1 MLTVA
6 SYQTP
11 ASTSSRI
18 LVLPYHQFLTAVPS
32 SCTLNPYIYIHLSPM
47 LSLAQSSQGWV
58 LTVDQSSSAWGNG
71 DREVSPDLFIILVT
85 PCDSSPS
92 ILLTTPV
99 ADISSLDSELWA
111 DFAVFPDMINHWKV
125 AYKIFE

>member
-1 MLTVA
+1 
-6 SYQTP
+6 
-11 ASTSSRI
+11 
-18 LVLPYHQFLTAVPS
+18 
-32 SCTLNPYIYIHLSPM
+32 M